1 MQLRTTLAIVSLAV
15 SPVVFGQDFGGWEFG
30 GDFDG
35 WEGQGEWEGEGEVG
49 VLITSG
55 NTEETNINS
64 RLGLV
69 YEEAIWRNKG
79 EFRSNFSETD
89 DETTAEKYRGE
100 LQTDYKFEGSQYLF
114 VRGAYEDDRFSGYDF
129 QSSLT
134 TGYGNRVWQRGERSF
149 LDLSAGVG
157 YRFNKLEEP
166 DEDGNRDEEEAI
178 GRLAGQFDYALSEN
192 ALFRQKLST
201 EIGLDEN
208 NTITESET
216 SLQSKVVGNLSMKL
230 AYLVQHVSDEP
241 EGSDDMDTEISLALL
256 YGF

>member
-1 MQLRTTLAIVSLAV
+1 MRFRTTPAIVLLAL
-15 SPVVFGQDFGGWEFG
+15 SPMVFAE
-30 GDFDG
+30 DFDG
-35 WEGQGEWEGEGEVG
+35 WEGEGEAG

-64 RLGLV
+64 RLALM
-69 YEEAIWRNKG
+69 YEEAEWRHSG
-79 EFRSNFSETD
+79 EFRSAYSESD
-89 DETTAEKYRGE
+89 DETTAEKYRGN
-100 LQTDYKFEGSQYLF
+100 LQSDYKFEGSQYLF

-129 QSSLT
+129 QSTLT
-134 TGYGNRVWQRGERSF
+134 TGYGNRVWQRGDRSF
-149 LDLSAGVG
+149 LDLSAGLG

-166 DEDGNRDEEEAI
+166 DSDGNRDEEEAI
-178 GRLAGQFDYALSEN
+178 ARLAGQFDYGLSEN

-208 NTITESET
+208 NTVTESET
-216 SLQSKVVGNLSMKL
+216 SVQATVVGNLSMKV

-241 EGSDDMDTEISLALL
+241 EGSDDTDTEISLSLL

>member
-1 MQLRTTLAIVSLAV
+1 MQFRATFLIVSLAV
-15 SPVVFGQDFGGWEFG
+15 SPMVSGEEFE
-30 GDFDG
+30 D
-35 WEGQGEWEGEGEVG
+35 WEGEAELG

-55 NTEETNINS
+55 NTEETNING
-64 RLGLV
+64 RLGLLH
-69 YEEAIWRNKG
+69 EIDEWRNNG
-79 EFRSNFSETD
+79 EFRSAYSETD
-89 DETTAEKYRGE
+89 DVTTSEKY
-100 LQTDYKFEGSQYLF
+100 QASIQSDYKFEGSQYLF
-114 VRGAYEDDRFSGYDF
+114 LRGSYEDDRFSGYDF

-149 LDLSAGVG
+149 LDLSAGLG

-166 DEDGNRDEEEAI
+166 DENGNRDEEEAI
-178 GRLAGQFDYALSEN
+178 ARLAGQFDYALSEN

-216 SLQSKVVGNLSMKL
+216 SVQATVVGNLSMKA
-230 AYLVQHVSDEP
+230 AYRVQHVSDEP
-241 EGSDDMDTEISLALL
+241 EGSDDTDTEVSLSLL

>member
-1 MQLRTTLAIVSLAV
+1 MQFRTTLAIVSLAV
-15 SPVVFGQDFGGWEFG
+15 SPMVVGEEFE
-30 GDFDG
+30 D
-35 WEGQGEWEGEGEVG
+35 WEGEAELG

-55 NTEETNINS
+55 NSEETDINS
-64 RLGLV
+64 RLALV
-69 YEEAIWRNKG
+69 HEVAEWRNSG
-79 EFRSNFSETD
+79 EFRSAFSESED
-89 DETTAEKYRGE
+89 VTTTEKYRGN
-100 LQTDYKFEGSQYLF
+100 LQSDYKFEGSQYLF
-114 VRGAYEDDRFSGYDF
+114 VRGSYEDDRFSGYDF

-149 LDLSAGVG
+149 LDLSAGAG

-178 GRLAGQFDYALSEN
+178 TRLAGQFDYALSEN

-208 NTITESET
+208 NTVTESET
-216 SLQSKVVGNLSMKL
+216 SVQATVVGNVSMKA
-230 AYLVQHVSDEP
+230 AYRVQHVSDEP
-241 EGSDDMDTEISLALL
+241 EGSDDTDTEISLSLL

>member
-1 MQLRTTLAIVSLAV
+1 MQFRTTVALVLLAMSPLA
-15 SPVVFGQDFGGWEFG
+15 FGDDIESW
-30 GDFDG
+30 D
-35 WEGQGEWEGEGEVG
+35 GEGEVG

-64 RLGLV
+64 RIALK
-69 YEEAIWRNKG
+69 YEEAEWRNTG
-79 EFRSNFSETD
+79 EFRSAYSRSD
-89 DETTAEKYRGE
+89 DVTTAEKYRAN
-100 LQTDYKFEGSQYLF
+100 LQSDYKFEGSQYVF

-134 TGYGNRVWQRGERSF
+134 TGYGNQIWQRGEDSF
-149 LDLSAGVG
+149 LDLSAGLG

-166 DEDGNRDEEEAI
+166 DSDGNRDEEEAI
-178 GRLAGQFDYALSEN
+178 ARLAGQFDYALSEN

-208 NTITESET
+208 NTVTESET
-216 SLQSKVVGNLSMKL
+216 SLQATVVGNLSMKL
-230 AYLVQHVSDEP
+230 AYLVQHISDEP
-241 EGSDDMDTEISLALL
+241 EGADDTDTEISLSLL